1 MRWPLLSPTQ
11 PPEHPQATTQG
22 VQSDRGA
29 REKPELAAIDWAPY
43 PKARRY
49 KDMEHARRPVFLS
62 EDNTVWP
69 LPAKEAQ
76 LRHAKVTEQ
85 RDPERD
91 TGAAA
96 REIAQGPVQWTRPSV
111 LKSFY
116 TVAGIHHRARNP
128 SPLHA
133 VPARTLRTIA
143 FVTEPTS
150 PVASRYR
157 PSSVYVHVRMY
168 VDGRGI
174 LN

>member
-69 LPAKEAQ
+69 SP
-76 LRHAKVTEQ
+76 Q
-85 RDPERD
+85 RKLSCAMR
-91 TGAAA
+91 
-96 REIAQGPVQWTRPSV
+96 
-111 LKSFY
+111 K
-116 TVAGIHHRARNP
+116 
-128 SPLHA
+128 
-133 VPARTLRTIA
+133 
-143 FVTEPTS
+143 
-150 PVASRYR
+150 
-157 PSSVYVHVRMY
+157 
-168 VDGRGI
+168 
-174 LN
+174 